1 MPDDIRTIEDV
12 TKYFE
17 AETQRIKAALTQRLR
32 ADVAL
37 GKKLAT
43 VEAKKLPRMKRPK
56 KLPRG
61 IFIPKEKGTDWY
73 WIRYTDREGRKHR
86 KKASPFLEDA
96 KAMLAKRH
104 VELREGKFFPEKVS
118 ERPVL
123 FGEIARD
130 YLAKVRQG
138 RKRDKKHDEQRVPV
152 FLDVL
157 KDVPVDDLTPGRL
170 DSVLDCLA
178 DKRQWSRSTQNRY
191 RSVLS
196 GIFRQAIRDARI
208 KFNPVRETAHY
219 KESKRVRYLRE
230 DEDEEARLMD
240 AVRASDH
247 PEREAEIFVALHSG
261 MRRSEQY
268 RTAQVPD
275 GGLKWEYINFRARVL
290 RLPQSKA
297 GEKPRE
303 IPMNSVLVETLRSIP
318 RKIDSPY
325 VFEGTDPGK
334 WFAKLV
340 ALADIKDFTWHDLRH
355 TFGSRLAMAGVPM
368 RHIADLM
375 GHSEIQ
381 TTMRYAHL
389 APGHLVD
396 AVEKLVRNCTETD
409 TRTDTRNFG
418 VSAKVG

>member
-1 MPDDIRTIEDV
+1 MR
-12 TKYFE
+12 
-17 AETQRIKAALTQRLR
+17 
-32 ADVAL
+32 
-37 GKKLAT
+37 
-43 VEAKKLPRMKRPK
+43 RPK

-61 IFIPKEKGTDWY
+61 IFIRKDRDGEWY
-73 WIRYTDREGRKHR
+73 WIRYTDRQGRKHR
-86 KKASPFLEDA
+86 EKASLFLERA
-96 KAMLAKRH
+96 KAELGKRKDQ
-104 VELREGKFFPEKVS
+104 VREGKFFPEQVS

-152 FLDVL
+152 LLDVL
-157 KDVPVDDLTPGRL
+157 KDVPAEELTPGRL
-170 DSVLDCLA
+170 DSVLDGLA

-196 GIFRQAIRDARI
+196 GIFRQAIREARI

-230 DEDEEARLMD
+230 DEDEEAKLMD
-240 AVRASDH
+240 VVRASNH
-247 PEREAEIFVALHSG
+247 PEREAEILVALHSG
-261 MRRSEQY
+261 MRRSEQF

-290 RLPQSKA
+290 RLPRSKA

-303 IPMNSVLVETLRSIP
+303 IPMNSVLVETLRAIP

-325 VFEGTDPGK
+325 VFEGTDPEK

-340 ALADIKDFTWHDLRH
+340 RAAGMKDFTWHDLRH
-355 TFGSRLAMAGVPM
+355 TFASRLAMAGVPM

-389 APGHLVD
+389 APGHLAD
-396 AVEKLVRNCTETD
+396 AVEKLAQNRDQTD
-409 TRTDTRNFG
+409 TRTDTRNLG